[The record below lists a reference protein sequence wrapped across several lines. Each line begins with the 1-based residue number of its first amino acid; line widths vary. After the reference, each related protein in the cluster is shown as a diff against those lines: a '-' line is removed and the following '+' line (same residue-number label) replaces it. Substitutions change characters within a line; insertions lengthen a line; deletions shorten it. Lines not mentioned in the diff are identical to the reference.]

1 MKWFGRLPD
10 TWKVVLAALGLIGLG
25 ATIGALG
32 LSSLPAQV
40 KRHETEI
47 RDLSEWRGQHTR
59 EFRSLVCLLTLADS
73 VDTRERLR
81 ECGL

>member
-1 MKWFGRLPD
+1 MTWFRRLPD
-10 TWKVVLAALGLIGLG
+10 TWKVIVAAAGLIGLG

-32 LSSLPAQV
+32 LSSLPTQV
-40 KRHETEI
+40 REHGREI
-47 RDLSEWRGQHTR
+47 RELREWRDQHSR
-59 EFRSLVCLLTLADS
+59 EFRALVCLLTLADS

>member
-1 MKWFGRLPD
+1 MIWFRGLPD
-10 TWKVVLAALGLIGLG
+10 IWKVAIAALGLLGLG

-40 KRHETEI
+40 ERHGNEI
-47 RDLSEWRGQHTR
+47 RELRQWQDQHSR